1 MAVRKKKSDNNKPAG
16 NNAGIEGEVKLAPQ
30 AKAIIFFGSAILLF
44 ALMLYPGENV
54 WNMVYKFFK
63 GIFGC
68 LAFLWPCL
76 LTYLGIITAKEK
88 EIKGKTVNKLVL
100 FGLAIVLLSSC
111 MFLFGYDQPKL
122 QGNYFECLGQL
133 YINGMDNF
141 SNGSAAGLFGGVL
154 GYPLVALC
162 GFTAA
167 ELLCVL
173 LLIIDLMFFFGI
185 TVKDVYVV
193 ASKPFKAIKKSI
205 AQTDFEKKNGSGI
218 LDKIS
223 TVVKNGK
230 KHAKAV
236 VAKNSEG
243 IVGGNSAK
251 EKTFKKTIENKMNK
265 SDLSD
270 NNFDDGFDSDY
281 IDISSLKNQVNA
293 VKAAKDAQRP
303 VTVVSEYEELSSNGE
318 LPLNVD
324 TIPDIEDSLS
334 SRDKLLNYAKNMNSE
349 NGGGVKIKGSM
360 LDKVTMPASDD
371 NIKENGKKLS
381 KKEEL
386 AQAQDEISRQINE
399 SLEDGESCNY
409 HYPSVELLY
418 PSGSKEDTQKAME
431 ELERNG
437 NKLESTLKSFGVNA
451 SIINICRGPSV
462 TRFEVQPA
470 PGVKISKITNLS
482 DDIALNLA
490 ASGVRIEAPIPGKA
504 AVGIEVPNKVITM
517 VSMRELI
524 DSNKFKS
531 AQSKLSVVLGKDIS
545 GNTIV
550 TDLSKMPHLLIAGT
564 TGSGKSVCV
573 NSILIS
579 LLYKAN
585 PDEVKMLLIDPKMV
599 EFSKYKGI
607 PHLLIPVVTD
617 PKKAAG
623 ALNWAVNE
631 MENRYKNFSAFGVRD
646 IAGYNNMVE
655 SYNKIRSEK
664 TSEELE
670 EEPLVNSEGI
680 PIPEEKMASIVIAID
695 EFADLMMTAPNEVE
709 DSICRLAQK
718 ARAAGMHLVV
728 ATQRP
733 TVNVITGVI
742 KANIPSRI
750 SLKVSSQ
757 LDSRTI
763 LDVGGAEKL
772 IGRGDM
778 LFAPIGAAKPMRVQG
793 CYASDAE
800 IENVTSYIKKDH
812 SSQYNMEIQE
822 EIEKI
827 TELELTKGKDKDSDT
842 SDSGSSSDDEMM
854 EEAIKLVV
862 ENGQASTSLLQRR
875 LRLGYARAGRLID
888 EMEQMG
894 IVGPHVG
901 SKSREVLMSYQQWLE
916 RKNNMS

>member
-1 MAVRKKKSDNNKPAG
+1 MAEKEKKKKENKKTESEQA
-16 NNAGIEGEVKLAPQ
+16 KLSPQ
-30 AKAIIFFGSAILLF
+30 AKSIIFFGCALLLT
-44 ALMLYPGENV
+44 ALVLYPGENL
-54 WNMVYKFFK
+54 WTIAHNFFK
-63 GIFGC
+63 GILGVF
-68 LAFLWPCL
+68 AVSIPVL
-76 LTYLGIITAKEK
+76 LMYIGIITAKEK
-88 EIKGKTVNKLVL
+88 KIEAKNISK
-100 FGLAIVLLSSC
+100 IVLGAIAVLLLSNC
-111 MFLFGYDQPKL
+111 VFLFGSNQSVKEVD
-122 QGNYFECLGQL
+122 YFTCLEQL
-133 YINGMDNF
+133 YTYASNGYK
-141 SNGSAAGLFGGVL
+141 NGSATGILGGLL
-154 GYPLVALC
+154 GYPLAFLF
-162 GFTAA
+162 GFTASKI
-167 ELLCVL
+167 LCIV
-173 LLIIDLMFFFGI
+173 LLIIDVMFIFGI
-185 TVKDVYVV
+185 TVKDIYNVLNKMFTVLKNSIKQCDFTRQ
-193 ASKPFKAIKKSI
+193 AGDNSAFKKLTATI
-205 AQTDFEKKNGSGI
+205 E
-218 LDKIS
+218 
-223 TVVKNGK
+223 TVKGKVKNNSKNQLSSGK
-230 KHAKAV
+230 
-236 VAKNSEG
+236 
-243 IVGGNSAK
+243 
-251 EKTFKKTIENKMNK
+251 
-265 SDLSD
+265 D
-270 NNFDDGFDSDY
+270 NDDNDY
-281 IDISSLKNQVNA
+281 IDLNEISEGFNA
-293 VKAAKDAQRP
+293 VKASKQKKTEPLQED
-303 VTVVSEYEELSSNGE
+303 EDNINDGE
-318 LPLNVD
+318 LTVHSKEQLLDAVEQGNLVD
-324 TIPDIEDSLS
+324 KKASIL
-334 SRDKLLNYAKNMNSE
+334 DKLTVPE
-349 NGGGVKIKGSM
+349 
-360 LDKVTMPASDD
+360 SDD
-371 NIKENGKKLS
+371 EPKGKMS
-381 KKEEL
+381 KKKEL
-386 AQAQDEISRQINE
+386 AQAEAEISKQVSENQDA
-399 SLEDGESCNY
+399 LENDYC
-409 HYPSVELLY
+409 YPPIELLY
-418 PSGSKEDTQKAME
+418 PSSSKEDNKKAME

-437 NKLESTLKSFGVNA
+437 TKLESTLKSFGVNA
-451 SIINICRGPSV
+451 NIVNICRGPSV

-490 ASGVRIEAPIPGKA
+490 SSGVRIEAPIPGKA

-524 DSNKFKS
+524 DSSKFKN
-531 AQSKLSVVLGKDIS
+531 AKSKLSVVLGKDIS

-550 TDLSKMPHLLIAGT
+550 TDLAKMPHLLIAGT

-579 LLYKAN
+579 LLYKAT
-585 PDEVKMLLIDPKMV
+585 PDEVRLLLIDPKMV

-631 MENRYKNFSAFGVRD
+631 MENRYKIFSTFGVRD
-646 IAGYNNMVE
+646 IGGYNTMID

-664 TSEELE
+664 TPEELE
-670 EEPLVNSEGI
+670 EEPIVNDEGI
-680 PIPEEKMASIVIAID
+680 PIPNEKMASIVIAID

-778 LFAPIGAAKPMRVQG
+778 LFAPIGAPKPTRVQG

-812 SSQYNMEIQE
+812 SSQYNVEIEE

-827 TELELTKGKDKDSDT
+827 TEQELSKGKDRDN
-842 SDSGSSSDDEMM
+842 SDDVGGGFSEDSMM

-901 SKSREVLMSYQQWLE
+901 SKSREVLMTYQQWLE
-916 RKNNMS
+916 RKNNMSE

>member
-1 MAVRKKKSDNNKPAG
+1 MVSKESVKKKSESKTTKKPAAKKSDTKKAE
-16 NNAGIEGEVKLAPQ
+16 NKKQDERKVAKDSKKITTEIPKLTAEKEKIEFPVQ
-30 AKAIIFFGSAILLF
+30 AKAIIMFLAAAILFILV
-44 ALMLYPGENV
+44 LYPGENV
-54 WNMVYKFFK
+54 WTMTHNCVK

-68 LAFLWPCL
+68 LGIMLPIL
-76 LTYLGIITAKEK
+76 LVYLGVITAMEK
-88 EIKGKTVNKLVL
+88 QLNGKAVNNLFLGSVAVVL
-100 FGLAIVLLSSC
+100 ISTCV
-111 MFLFGYDQPKL
+111 FLFGSNDKVTDVD
-122 QGNYFECLGQL
+122 YFNCLGMLFQ
-133 YINGMDNF
+133 NGMKDF
-141 SNGSAAGLFGGVL
+141 SNGSAAGLFGGIL
-154 GYPLVALC
+154 GYPLAFLFGKVI
-162 GFTAA
+162 A
-167 ELLCVL
+167 EILCVL
-173 LLIIDLMFFFGI
+173 LLLVDIMFLFSITAKDVVQFVHKPVMAVKQGIKQVALQRTEKVAAKPALLSNGSDVCDDEDDIDDYIDLSSMSE
-185 TVKDVYVV
+185 KV
-193 ASKPFKAIKKSI
+193 AAIKSAKNVGKKQSYSDYNDNYQESI
-205 AQTDFEKKNGSGI
+205 QSDGLSTGKHRNKLLEAARQMNGSAEKQPENEQTNDSEKKLSI
-218 LDKIS
+218 LDK
-223 TVVKNGK
+223 
-230 KHAKAV
+230 
-236 VAKNSEG
+236 
-243 IVGGNSAK
+243 
-251 EKTFKKTIENKMNK
+251 
-265 SDLSD
+265 
-270 NNFDDGFDSDY
+270 
-281 IDISSLKNQVNA
+281 
-293 VKAAKDAQRP
+293 
-303 VTVVSEYEELSSNGE
+303 
-318 LPLNVD
+318 
-324 TIPDIEDSLS
+324 
-334 SRDKLLNYAKNMNSE
+334 
-349 NGGGVKIKGSM
+349 
-360 LDKVTMPASDD
+360 
-371 NIKENGKKLS
+371 LS
-381 KKEEL
+381 KPKQEDERPTKKSEL
-386 AQAQDEISRQINE
+386 AQAEEEISKQISENTD
-399 SLEDGESCNY
+399 DGEQGSYNY
-409 HYPSVELLY
+409 PPIELLH
-418 PSGSKEDTQKAME
+418 PSSSKEDTRRAME

-451 SIINICRGPSV
+451 NIINICRGPSV

-504 AVGIEVPNKVITM
+504 AVGIEVPNKVVTM

-524 DSNKFKS
+524 DSRQFTGAK
-531 AQSKLSVVLGKDIS
+531 SKLSVVLGKDIS

-550 TDLSKMPHLLIAGT
+550 TDLAKMPHLLIAGT

-579 LLYKAN
+579 LLYKAT
-585 PDEVKMLLIDPKMV
+585 PDEVKLLLIDPKMV

-607 PHLLIPVVTD
+607 PHLLIPVVID

-631 MENRYKNFSAFGVRD
+631 MENRYKTFSAYGVRD
-646 IAGYNNMVE
+646 IGGYNAMID
-655 SYNKIRSEK
+655 SYNQIRA
-664 TSEELE
+664 TRTQEELE
-670 EEPLVNSEGI
+670 AEPIVNSEGI
-680 PIPEEKMASIVIAID
+680 PIPDKKMSSIVIAID
-695 EFADLMMTAPNEVE
+695 EFADLMMTAPTEVE

-778 LFAPIGAAKPMRVQG
+778 LFAPIGSAKPMRVQG

-800 IENVTSYIKKDH
+800 IENVTSYVKKDH
-812 SSQYNMEIQE
+812 ATQYNMEVQE

-827 TELELTKGKDKDSDT
+827 TQQELTKGKDSDNGG
-842 SDSGSSSDDEMM
+842 SGGVSSDDEMM

-901 SKSREVLMSYQQWLE
+901 SKSREVLMTYQQWLE
-916 RKNNMS
+916 RKNNLSE

>member
-1 MAVRKKKSDNNKPAG
+1 MAIRKKKSEDNKTAENKTVVD
-16 NNAGIEGEVKLAPQ
+16 GEIKLSPQ

-63 GIFGC
+63 GVFGC

-76 LTYLGIITAKEK
+76 LTYLGVITAKEK
-88 EIKGKTVNKLVL
+88 EINGKTVNKLVL
-100 FGLAIVLLSSC
+100 FALAIVMLSSC
-111 MFLFGYDQPKL
+111 MFLFGYGQPQI

-133 YINGMDNF
+133 YINGMKDF
-141 SNGSAAGLFGGVL
+141 SNGSAAGLFGGLL

-167 ELLCVL
+167 EILCVL
-173 LLIIDLMFFFGI
+173 ILIIDLMFFFGI
-185 TVKDVYVV
+185 TVKDVYVF
-193 ASKPFKAIKKSI
+193 ASKPFKAIKKSM
-205 AQTDFEKKNGSGI
+205 AQADFEKKQKDNSVI
-218 LDKIS
+218 KQIS
-223 TVVKNGK
+223 AVIEERK
-230 KHAKAV
+230 KRFQNR
-236 VAKNSEG
+236 KNSLNK
-243 IVGGNSAK
+243 NS
-251 EKTFKKTIENKMNK
+251 KKQEFLKK
-265 SDLSD
+265 SVEANS
-270 NNFDDGFDSDY
+270 NFDDGFESDY
-281 IDISSLKNQVNA
+281 IDIADLKNQVNA

-303 VTVVSEYEELSSNGE
+303 ETIVTEYEDLSSNDV
-318 LPLNVD
+318 LSSD
-324 TIPDIEDSLS
+324 DDFYSSS
-334 SRDKLLNYAKNMNSE
+334 SRDKLLNVAKSMNSE
-349 NGGGVKIKGSM
+349 NSDKAGKGGI
-360 LDKVTMPASDD
+360 LDKVVMPKGDD
-371 NIKENGKKLS
+371 EQKLNNKKLS

-386 AQAQDEISRQINE
+386 VQAQDEISKQINE
-399 SLEDGESCNY
+399 SLEDGETCNY
-409 HYPSVELLY
+409 RYPPVELLY
-418 PSGSKEDTQKAME
+418 PSGSREDTQKAME

-451 SIINICRGPSV
+451 SIVNICRGPSV

-504 AVGIEVPNKVITM
+504 AVGIEVPNKVVTM

-631 MENRYKNFSAFGVRD
+631 MENRYKTFSAFGVRD
-646 IAGYNNMVE
+646 IAGYNSMIE

-664 TSEELE
+664 SPEELE

-778 LFAPIGAAKPMRVQG
+778 LFAPIGAAKPLRVQG

-800 IENVTSYIKKDH
+800 IENVTSYVKKDN
-812 SSQYNMEIQE
+812 SSQYNMKIQE

-827 TELELTKGKDKDSDT
+827 TEMELTKGKDKDNDS
-842 SDSGSSSDDEMM
+842 SESGSFSDDEMM

-916 RKNNMS
+916 RQNNMSQ

>member
-1 MAVRKKKSDNNKPAG
+1 MAEKATKKKNNTKKADNKAEKKSINPDEINLK
-16 NNAGIEGEVKLAPQ
+16 PQ
-30 AKAIIFFGSAILLF
+30 AKAIIFFAGALLLF
-44 ALMLYPGENV
+44 ALILYQGENV
-54 WNMVYKFFK
+54 WNAVHNFFK
-63 GIFGC
+63 GMFGC
-68 LAFLWPCL
+68 LAFLWPCI
-76 LTYLGIITAKEK
+76 LTYLGVITAMEK
-88 EIKGKTVNKLVL
+88 QIDNKVVNKLVL
-100 FGLAIVLLSSC
+100 SSIAIILLSTC
-111 MFLFGYDQPKL
+111 MFLFGSTHQKITIDFFTRM
-122 QGNYFECLGQL
+122 GEL
-133 YINGMDNF
+133 YANGTSNF
-141 SNGSAAGLFGGVL
+141 SNGSAAGIFGGLL
-154 GYPLVALC
+154 GYPLAFLC
-162 GFTAA
+162 GYTAA
-167 ELLCVL
+167 EILCVI
-173 LLIIDLMFFFGI
+173 LLIVDLMFLFGV
-185 TVKDVYVV
+185 TAKDVIIFIQ
-193 ASKPFKAIKKSI
+193 KPLNAVKKSI
-205 AQTDFEKKNGSGI
+205 GQVDFSKNNTIANNPVKMLTSAIEKKKQSKNNGKDKVITIKASSSEIDDYNDDFIDITPVDEQLNDKKGSSNNIYDDNIYSSNNSLNKLLNAAKLVNSDDNNDKNISTNKEKNTEPSAEKHSI
-218 LDKIS
+218 LDKLTMPKQDDEIV
-223 TVVKNGK
+223 TGK
-230 KHAKAV
+230 K
-236 VAKNSEG
+236 
-243 IVGGNSAK
+243 
-251 EKTFKKTIENKMNK
+251 
-265 SDLSD
+265 
-270 NNFDDGFDSDY
+270 
-281 IDISSLKNQVNA
+281 
-293 VKAAKDAQRP
+293 
-303 VTVVSEYEELSSNGE
+303 
-318 LPLNVD
+318 
-324 TIPDIEDSLS
+324 
-334 SRDKLLNYAKNMNSE
+334 
-349 NGGGVKIKGSM
+349 
-360 LDKVTMPASDD
+360 
-371 NIKENGKKLS
+371 S
-381 KKEEL
+381 KKKEL
-386 AQAQDEISRQINE
+386 AQAEEEISRQVNE
-399 SLEDGESCNY
+399 HRDESTNTY
-409 HYPSVELLY
+409 HYPPIELLH
-418 PSGSKEDTQKAME
+418 PSGSPEDSAKAME

-451 SIINICRGPSV
+451 NIVNICRGPSV

-470 PGVKISKITNLS
+470 PGVKISKITNLA

-531 AQSKLSVVLGKDIS
+531 AKSKLSVVLGKDIS

-550 TDLSKMPHLLIAGT
+550 TDLSKMPHLLVAGT

-579 LLYKAN
+579 LLYKAT
-585 PDEVKMLLIDPKMV
+585 PDEVKLLLIDPKMV

-646 IAGYNNMVE
+646 IAGYNNMVD
-655 SYNKIRSEK
+655 SYNEIRASR
-664 TSEELE
+664 TPEELE
-670 EEPLVNSEGI
+670 AEPIVNEDGI
-680 PIPEEKMASIVIAID
+680 PIPEEKMSHIVIAID

-778 LFAPIGAAKPMRVQG
+778 LFAPIGAAKPIRVQG

-800 IENVTSYIKKDH
+800 IENVTGYIKKDH

-827 TELELTKGKDKDSDT
+827 TELELTKNKDKDHDSDV
-842 SDSGSSSDDEMM
+842 GSFSDDVMM
-854 EEAIKLVV
+854 EEAIKVVV

-901 SKSREVLMSYQQWLE
+901 SKSREVLMTYQQWLE
-916 RKNNMS
+916 RKNNMSN

>member
-1 MAVRKKKSDNNKPAG
+1 MAEKEKKKKENKK
-16 NNAGIEGEVKLAPQ
+16 IESEQAKLSPQ
-30 AKAIIFFGSAILLF
+30 AKSIIFFGCALLLT
-44 ALMLYPGENV
+44 ALVLYPGENL
-54 WNMVYKFFK
+54 WTIAHNFFK
-63 GIFGC
+63 GILGVF
-68 LAFLWPCL
+68 AISVPVL
-76 LTYLGIITAKEK
+76 LMYIGIITAKEK
-88 EIKGKTVNKLVL
+88 KIEAKNISK
-100 FGLAIVLLSSC
+100 IVLGAIAVLLLSNC
-111 MFLFGYDQPKL
+111 VFLFGSNQSIKEVD
-122 QGNYFECLGQL
+122 YFTCLGQL
-133 YINGMDNF
+133 YTYAADGYK
-141 SNGSAAGLFGGVL
+141 NGSATGILGGLL
-154 GYPLVALC
+154 GYPLAFLF
-162 GFTAA
+162 GFTASKI
-167 ELLCVL
+167 LCIV
-173 LLIIDLMFFFGI
+173 LLIIDIMFIFGI
-185 TVKDVYVV
+185 TVKDIYNVFNKIFTVLKN
-193 ASKPFKAIKKSI
+193 SIKQCDFTK
-205 AQTDFEKKNGSGI
+205 QTGDNSALKKLTATI
-218 LDKIS
+218 E
-223 TVVKNGK
+223 TVKGKVKNNSKSQLSFGK
-230 KHAKAV
+230 
-236 VAKNSEG
+236 
-243 IVGGNSAK
+243 
-251 EKTFKKTIENKMNK
+251 
-265 SDLSD
+265 D
-270 NNFDDGFDSDY
+270 NDDNDY
-281 IDISSLKNQVNA
+281 IDLNEISEGFNA
-293 VKAAKDAQRP
+293 VKASKQKKTEALQ
-303 VTVVSEYEELSSNGE
+303 
-318 LPLNVD
+318 
-324 TIPDIEDSLS
+324 ED
-334 SRDKLLNYAKNMNSE
+334 E
-349 NGGGVKIKGSM
+349 
-360 LDKVTMPASDD
+360 D
-371 NIKENGKKLS
+371 NIKDGELTAHSKEQLLDAVEQGNLVDKKASILDKLTVPESDDEPKGKMS
-381 KKEEL
+381 KKQEL
-386 AQAQDEISRQINE
+386 AQAEAEISKQVSENQDA
-399 SLEDGESCNY
+399 LENNY
-409 HYPSVELLY
+409 CYPPIELLY
-418 PSGSKEDTQKAME
+418 PSSSKEDNKKAME

-437 NKLESTLKSFGVNA
+437 TKLESTLKSFGVNA
-451 SIINICRGPSV
+451 SIVNICRGPSV

-490 ASGVRIEAPIPGKA
+490 SSGVRIEAPIPGKA

-524 DSNKFKS
+524 DSSKFKN
-531 AQSKLSVVLGKDIS
+531 AKSKLSVVLGKDIS

-550 TDLSKMPHLLIAGT
+550 TDLAKMPHLLIAGT

-579 LLYKAN
+579 LLYKAT
-585 PDEVKMLLIDPKMV
+585 PDEVRLLLIDPKMV

-631 MENRYKNFSAFGVRD
+631 MENRYKIFSTFGVRD
-646 IAGYNNMVE
+646 IGGYNTMID

-664 TSEELE
+664 TPEELE
-670 EEPLVNSEGI
+670 EEPISNDEGI
-680 PIPEEKMASIVIAID
+680 PIPNEKMASIVIAID

-778 LFAPIGAAKPMRVQG
+778 LFAPIGAPKPTRVQG

-812 SSQYNMEIQE
+812 SSQYNVEIEE

-827 TELELTKGKDKDSDT
+827 TEQELNKGKDRDN
-842 SDSGSSSDDEMM
+842 SDDVGGGFSEDSMM

-901 SKSREVLMSYQQWLE
+901 SKSREVLMTYQQWLE
-916 RKNNMS
+916 RKNNMSE

>member
-1 MAVRKKKSDNNKPAG
+1 MADKENKKKKENKKAD
-16 NNAGIEGEVKLAPQ
+16 GEQAKLSPQ
-30 AKAIIFFGSAILLF
+30 AKSIMILGC
-44 ALMLYPGENV
+44 ALLLIALVLYPGENV
-54 WNMVYKFFK
+54 WTLAHNFFK
-63 GIFGC
+63 GIFGVFAIT
-68 LAFLWPCL
+68 LPAL
-76 LTYLGIITAKEK
+76 LMYIGIITAKEK
-88 EIKGKTVNKLVL
+88 KIELKNVSKMVL
-100 FGLAIVLLSSC
+100 GAIAVILLSNC
-111 MFLFGYDQPKL
+111 VFLFGSYSNAPQGDYFTRLSKL
-122 QGNYFECLGQL
+122 YTDAT
-133 YINGMDNF
+133 NGYK
-141 SNGSAAGLFGGVL
+141 NGSATGILGGLL
-154 GYPLVALC
+154 GYPLAYLF
-162 GFTAA
+162 GFTASKI
-167 ELLCVL
+167 LCIVL
-173 LLIIDLMFFFGI
+173 FIVDIMFMFGI
-185 TVKDVYVV
+185 TVKDVYNVLNKIFTV
-193 ASKPFKAIKKSI
+193 IKNSIKQCDFTKQTGDNSAVKKLTATIEMVKSKI
-205 AQTDFEKKNGSGI
+205 TNTEKKQLNSGKDKSEDDYIDLNEISDGFNAVKTAKQEKAKSLQEDEDNSDEELTAHSKEELLDAVEQSNSTNRKASI
-218 LDKIS
+218 LDKL
-223 TVVKNGK
+223 T
-230 KHAKAV
+230 AP
-236 VAKNSEG
+236 E
-243 IVGGNSAK
+243 
-251 EKTFKKTIENKMNK
+251 
-265 SDLSD
+265 
-270 NNFDDGFDSDY
+270 
-281 IDISSLKNQVNA
+281 
-293 VKAAKDAQRP
+293 
-303 VTVVSEYEELSSNGE
+303 
-318 LPLNVD
+318 
-324 TIPDIEDSLS
+324 
-334 SRDKLLNYAKNMNSE
+334 
-349 NGGGVKIKGSM
+349 
-360 LDKVTMPASDD
+360 SDD
-371 NIKENGKKLS
+371 EPKGKMS
-381 KKEEL
+381 KKQEL
-386 AQAQDEISRQINE
+386 AQAEAEISKQISENQDTAE
-399 SLEDGESCNY
+399 NTYC
-409 HYPSVELLY
+409 YPPIELLY
-418 PSGSKEDTQKAME
+418 PSSNKEDNRKAME

-437 NKLESTLKSFGVNA
+437 TKLESTLKSFGVNA
-451 SIINICRGPSV
+451 NIVNICRGPSV

-490 ASGVRIEAPIPGKA
+490 SSGVRIEAPIPGKA

-524 DSNKFKS
+524 DSSKFKN
-531 AQSKLSVVLGKDIS
+531 AKSKLSVVLGKDIS

-579 LLYKAN
+579 LLYKAT
-585 PDEVKMLLIDPKMV
+585 PDEVKLLLIDPKMV

-631 MENRYKNFSAFGVRD
+631 MENRYKIFSTFGVRD
-646 IAGYNNMVE
+646 IGGYNTMID
-655 SYNKIRSEK
+655 SYNKIRAEK
-664 TSEELE
+664 TPEELE
-670 EEPLVNSEGI
+670 EEPLVNDEGI
-680 PIPEEKMASIVIAID
+680 PIPNEKMASIVIAID

-778 LFAPIGAAKPMRVQG
+778 LFAPIGAPKPTRVQG

-800 IENVTSYIKKDH
+800 IENVTAYIKKDH
-812 SSQYNMEIQE
+812 SSQYNVEIQE

-827 TELELTKGKDKDSDT
+827 TEQELTKGKDKDT
-842 SDSGSSSDDEMM
+842 SDDVGGGFSEDSMM
-854 EEAIKLVV
+854 EDAIKLVV

-901 SKSREVLMSYQQWLE
+901 SKSREVLMTYQQWLE
-916 RKNNMS
+916 RKNNMSE

>member
-1 MAVRKKKSDNNKPAG
+1 MAIKGKKKGEESKSANK
-16 NNAGIEGEVKLAPQ
+16 NVIEDDIKLSPQ
-30 AKAIIFFGSAILLF
+30 AKAIIFFGSAVLLF
-44 ALMLYPGENV
+44 ALTLYKGENV
-54 WNMVYKFFK
+54 WNMVHNFFK
-63 GIFGC
+63 GVFGC

-88 EIKGKTVNKLVL
+88 EINGRTVNKLVL
-100 FGLAIVLLSSC
+100 SGLAIVLLSSC
-111 MFLFGYDQPKL
+111 IFLFGYGQPKI
-122 QGNYFECLGQL
+122 QGNFFECLGQL
-133 YINGMDNF
+133 YMNGMTDF
-141 SNGSAAGLFGGVL
+141 SNGSAAGLFGGLL

-173 LLIIDLMFFFGI
+173 LLVIDLMFLFGI

-193 ASKPFKAIKKSI
+193 ASKPIKAIRKSI
-205 AQTDFEKKNGSGI
+205 AQVDFEKKSDNGVI
-218 LDKIS
+218 DKFS
-223 TVVKNGK
+223 TIMSNGK
-230 KHAKAV
+230 KRVEKIISKNNKKQV
-236 VAKNSEG
+236 KQNNVKSKVEKSYVA
-243 IVGGNSAK
+243 
-251 EKTFKKTIENKMNK
+251 
-265 SDLSD
+265 D
-270 NNFDDGFDSDY
+270 NDFDDGFDSDY
-281 IDISSLKNQVNA
+281 IDISSLKSQISA
-293 VKAAKDAQRP
+293 VKAAKDEQKAT
-303 VTVVSEYEELSSNGE
+303 TVVSEFEELSSNGD
-318 LPLNVD
+318 LPPV
-324 TIPDIEDSLS
+324 EDRVSSSETSTPLS
-334 SRDKLLNYAKNMNSE
+334 NRDRLLSFAKNMNSYDD
-349 NGGGVKIKGSM
+349 GKKTKSSL

-371 NIKENGKKLS
+371 DIKPSGKKLS

-386 AQAQDEISRQINE
+386 ALAQDEISRQINE
-399 SLEDGESCNY
+399 SLEDGETCNY
-409 HYPSVELLY
+409 HYPPVELLY
-418 PSGSKEDTQKAME
+418 PSGSKEDTRKAME

-451 SIINICRGPSV
+451 NIINICRGPSV

-504 AVGIEVPNKVITM
+504 AVGIEVPNKVVTM

-531 AQSKLSVVLGKDIS
+531 ARSKLSVVLGKDIS

-646 IAGYNNMVE
+646 IAGYNNMIE

-664 TSEELE
+664 TPEELE

-812 SSQYNMEIQE
+812 SSQYNMEIEE

-827 TELELTKGKDKDSDT
+827 TELELTKGKDKDNDT
-842 SDSGSSSDDEMM
+842 NDSGSFSDDEMM

-901 SKSREVLMSYQQWLE
+901 SKSREVLLSYQQWLE
-916 RKNNMS
+916 RKNNISQ

>member
-1 MAVRKKKSDNNKPAG
+1 MAIRKKKNEGNKPVENKAG
-16 NNAGIEGEVKLAPQ
+16 AEGEVKLAPQ

-63 GIFGC
+63 GVFGC

-76 LTYLGIITAKEK
+76 LTYLGVITAKEK
-88 EIKGKTVNKLVL
+88 EISGKTINKLVL
-100 FGLAIVLLSSC
+100 FGLAIVMLSSC
-111 MFLFGYDQPKL
+111 MFLFGYGQPKI

-133 YINGMDNF
+133 YIYGMKDF
-141 SNGSAAGLFGGVL
+141 SNGSAAGLFGGLL

-167 ELLCVL
+167 EILCVL
-173 LLIIDLMFFFGI
+173 ILIIDLMFFFGI
-185 TVKDVYVV
+185 TVKDVYVF
-193 ASKPFKAIKKSI
+193 ASKPFKAIKKSM
-205 AQTDFEKKNGSGI
+205 AQADFEKKPKDNSIMKQISATIEERKKRSQNRKKI
-218 LDKIS
+218 LNKNSKNPEIIGKNIESKIDKI
-223 TVVKNGK
+223 T
-230 KHAKAV
+230 
-236 VAKNSEG
+236 E
-243 IVGGNSAK
+243 
-251 EKTFKKTIENKMNK
+251 
-265 SDLSD
+265 SD
-270 NNFDDGFDSDY
+270 NDFDDGFESDY

-293 VKAAKDAQRP
+293 VKAAKDAQKP
-303 VTVVSEYEELSSNGE
+303 ETIVNEYEDISSNETLSS
-318 LPLNVD
+318 
-324 TIPDIEDSLS
+324 EDNFYSSS
-334 SRDKLLNYAKNMNSE
+334 SRDKLLNVARNMNSE
-349 NGGGVKIKGSM
+349 NSDRADKNGI
-360 LDKVTMPASDD
+360 LDKVVMPKFDD
-371 NIKENGKKLS
+371 EHKSSNKKLS

-386 AQAQDEISRQINE
+386 EQAQYEISKQISE
-399 SLEDGESCNY
+399 SLEDGGETCNY
-409 HYPSVELLY
+409 HYPPVELLY
-418 PSGSKEDTQKAME
+418 PSGSREDTQKAME

-451 SIINICRGPSV
+451 SIVNICRGPSV

-504 AVGIEVPNKVITM
+504 AVGIEVPNKVVTM

-631 MENRYKNFSAFGVRD
+631 MENRYKTFSAFGVRD
-646 IAGYNNMVE
+646 IAGYNSMID

-664 TSEELE
+664 TPEELE

-778 LFAPIGAAKPMRVQG
+778 LFAPIGAAKPLRVQG

-800 IENVTSYIKKDH
+800 IENVTSYVKKDN

-827 TELELTKGKDKDSDT
+827 TEMELTKGKDKDSD
-842 SDSGSSSDDEMM
+842 SNDSGSFSDDEMM

-916 RKNNMS
+916 RQNNMS